1 MRGEN
6 ELAHHIVVSN
16 RAIGVDRQVPHEPC
30 HGWQS
35 LGMDSILRFFD
46 AEHAAG
52 LGIFRQNG
60 ERKKA
65 QGAVRYGACREALA
79 TRLRDRYAE
88 QLTDVISYHI
98 DIGHRHEFRESCGYT
113 SDNVTVVAIQTLQ
126 PVERSREVRTV
137 VRYGGGV
144 SSETI
149 RAPHRAWLERKQ
161 PPLLHF
167 AASGQDSRCG
177 YRACS
182 AHDRS
187 GRGKCRSSLSGAPRT
202 TVLMNDDLRGA
213 VLRPLGRNVTSL
225 GESTIP
231 DRRISKS
238 GLGMR
243 ETEPLS
249 GIPLSDQLKRLRTE
263 FQVGS
268 RTVRAGDPGSTADFY
283 LVPQEGGGGLSRTSE
298 VIIDLL
304 VNQHL
309 GRDLELILTHV
320 IATKEKI
327 VQSSGVSCAPK
338 GAVREYRM
346 R

>member
-1 MRGEN
+1 MSGEN
-6 ELAHHIVVSN
+6 ELAHHIVVFN
-16 RAIGVDRQVPHEPC
+16 RAIGVDRQVPHEPY

-46 AEHAAG
+46 TEHASG

-79 TRLRDRYAE
+79 TRFRDRYAE

-126 PVERSREVRTV
+126 PVERSRKVRAV
-137 VRYGGGV
+137 VRYGAGV

-149 RAPHRAWLERKQ
+149 RAPHRARLERKQ

-167 AASGQDSRCG
+167 AASGQDGRRR

-187 GRGKCRSSLSGAPRT
+187 RRGKCRSSLSGAPRS
-202 TVLMNDDLRGA
+202 TVLMNNDLRCA
-213 VLRPLGRNVTSL
+213 AIRPLGRYVARL
-225 GESTIP
+225 GETSIP
-231 DRRISKS
+231 DR
-238 GLGMR
+238 
-243 ETEPLS
+243 
-249 GIPLSDQLKRLRTE
+249 
-263 FQVGS
+263 
-268 RTVRAGDPGSTADFY
+268 
-283 LVPQEGGGGLSRTSE
+283 
-298 VIIDLL
+298 
-304 VNQHL
+304 
-309 GRDLELILTHV
+309 
-320 IATKEKI
+320 
-327 VQSSGVSCAPK
+327 
-338 GAVREYRM
+338 
-346 R
+346 